1 MVTLKRTFV
10 YVVCLSII
18 LSGCG
23 TPLGDQLSEMVGPQV
38 SSVIGLDKPASE
50 ETSKPR
56 LDIIIPVFDPG
67 LPENE
72 SDYEAKGV
80 WPELRRAEANR
91 FAYKLKVALEATGAF
106 GAVRVTP
113 DRTATGELYILGRIE
128 ESDGEDVEIDL
139 DVYDISGEHWF
150 GKSFD
155 HSVDAAFHKNF
166 RNEGKD
172 PYDPMFEEAAEY
184 LVGELQ
190 DRRSDELTNLRH
202 LAELRFGA
210 SFSEEAF
217 SDHLALKNGRY
228 TLGSLPSDDDPMLAR
243 IRPIRVRDQLFVDS
257 LQDNYRLFTDQI
269 NVSYLVWQEQSLL
282 ENQAKSE
289 AEMKAAGEVGL
300 GILAIGV
307 AIAAAVAGSNSND
320 YGDSVGLATASI
332 VSGVAGVSLIQ
343 SGFQTSNEAKVHR
356 DALNE
361 LGESIDHELA
371 PRVIAFEKHT
381 VELTGTAKEQFAQWR
396 AFLKKIYDLEKT
408 PAVKL

>member
-1 MVTLKRTFV
+1 MVTLRRTFV
-10 YVVCLSII
+10 YFVCLSII

-72 SDYEAKGV
+72 SDYEEEEV

-155 HSVDAAFHKNF
+155 HSVDAGFHKNF

-257 LQDNYRLFTDQI
+257 LQDNYRSFTDQI
-269 NVSYLVWQEQSLL
+269 NESYLVWQEQSLIEL
-282 ENQAKSE
+282 QAKSE
-289 AEMKAAGEVGL
+289 AERK
-300 GILAIGV
+300 AIGRG
-307 AIAAAVAGSNSND
+307 IARHSGDRGSD
-320 YGDSVGLATASI
+320 RCGCCG
-332 VSGVAGVSLIQ
+332 
-343 SGFQTSNEAKVHR
+343 R
-356 DALNE
+356 
-361 LGESIDHELA
+361 
-371 PRVIAFEKHT
+371 
-381 VELTGTAKEQFAQWR
+381 QFR
-396 AFLKKIYDLEKT
+396 
-408 PAVKL
+408 